1 MASEHFKYCLD
12 QLKRFDHDRYLA
24 ILLTPEKHQAALCA
38 LYAFNVEMARIPQA
52 VSEPMLGE
60 IRFQWWHE
68 TLESLTPARAPG
80 HEIAEALGNSLFDGP
95 VAPVDLLPLITAH
108 KQALAE
114 TAPPDLAALVEDVR
128 TREGL
133 LDELAW
139 RIVGGQGGLATGF
152 PQLVKLSLAYGLV
165 NHIRGLPQAA
175 AQQRLTL
182 PIDLM
187 AQFDIDPHDI
197 FAGTY
202 RPAMHHAI
210 SEILQASQILY
221 EEGHSGG
228 KVLTRD
234 QLTAFLPASLT
245 PLYLANL
252 GKAGFNHLRTS
263 SEIPSFRRQLR
274 LLRVSWTG
282 RL

>member
-12 QLKRFDHDRYLA
+12 QLKRFDHDRFLA
-24 ILLTPEKHQAALCA
+24 VLLAPEEHQKALCA

-68 TLESLTPARAPG
+68 TLESLTPAIAPG
-80 HEIAEALGNSLFDGP
+80 HEIAEALGDSLFDGS
-95 VAPVDLLPLITAH
+95 VAPGDLLPLIAAH

-139 RIVGGQGGLATGF
+139 RIAGGKGDLATDL
-152 PQLVKLSLAYGLV
+152 PHLANLSLAYGLV

-187 AQFDIDPHDI
+187 ARFDIDPHDI

-202 RPAMHHAI
+202 RPAMRHAI
-210 SEILQASQILY
+210 GEILQASQMFY
-221 EEGHSGG
+221 EEGHVGAQR
-228 KVLTRD
+228 LTRA

-245 PLYLANL
+245 PLYLASL